1 MSHFQQHA
9 GGGTDG
15 AGRASGIL
23 VRSFPE
29 DPDCVGVRIT
39 DREYLLTRQDAIEL
53 ALQLLDSAGVNLLS
67 GLGSPTSSRPTS
79 SR

>member
-9 GGGTDG
+9 GGGLDG
-15 AGRASGIL
+15 AGRPSGIQ

-29 DPDCVGVRIT
+29 DPDGVGVRIT

-53 ALQLLDSAGVNLLS
+53 ALQLLDAAGVNLLS
-67 GLGSPTSSRPTS
+67 GLGSPTPPR
-79 SR
+79 

>member
-1 MSHFQQHA
+1 MSHDQQHA

-15 AGRASGIL
+15 AGRPLGFL

-53 ALQLLDSAGVNLLS
+53 ALLLLDSAGVNLLS
-67 GLGSPTSSRPTS
+67 GLAPPNSSR
-79 SR
+79 